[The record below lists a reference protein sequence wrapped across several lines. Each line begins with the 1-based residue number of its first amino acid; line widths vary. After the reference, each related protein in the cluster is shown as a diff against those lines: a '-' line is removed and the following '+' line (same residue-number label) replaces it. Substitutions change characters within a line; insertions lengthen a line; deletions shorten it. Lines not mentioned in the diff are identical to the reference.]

1 MGLKI
6 LLKGT
11 AEILFQ
17 QGLAQTE
24 ESRNALALQS
34 RLAGDTV
41 SAVQGVNTDANSGT
55 SAAAKRRAPG
65 VDVPRSSGDA
75 RHGLSQPPERAG
87 TTAVRIQAEPWNPR
101 AGETVK
107 ILPRRLFTWRL

>member
-6 LLKGT
+6 FLKGA

-24 ESRNALALQS
+24 ESRDALALQS

-41 SAVQGVNTDANSGT
+41 SAVQGVNTGANSGR

-65 VDVPRSSGDA
+65 VDVPAA
-75 RHGLSQPPERAG
+75 RGMLGTASPPRYGYRQSRGTHER
-87 TTAVRIQAEPWNPR
+87 
-101 AGETVK
+101 VK
-107 ILPRRLFTWRL
+107 Q